1 MNGYYTDKF
10 INLILQNKNKLSSK
24 EFIEQKKIEML
35 FKISGKSVN
44 LEKVRGNKYG
54 ICSILATPLILSLRS
69 AN

>member
-35 FKISGKSVN
+35 FKISGKSVIN
-44 LEKVRGNKYG
+44 QRKQIWNMLHTSNAADFIITVGKLKF
-54 ICSILATPLILSLRS
+54 
-69 AN
+69 

>member
-44 LEKVRGNKYG
+44 FEKVSGNKYG
-54 ICSILATPLILSLRS
+54 IFSILATPLILSLRS

>member
-35 FKISGKSVN
+35 FKISGKSVIN
-44 LEKVRGNKYG
+44 MLHTSNAADFIITVGKLKF
-54 ICSILATPLILSLRS
+54 
-69 AN
+69 